1 MTGRVARLLSGHA
14 YLQAS
19 TLNGP
24 FPESQPPDTFGACAG
39 CTQLAYVSNPNVT
52 NSNGTFTATLNAAV
66 YSDPSNTFCAGCLD
80 FFYQVTNSGGSTDD
94 IGRVTAF
101 NFTGFQV
108 DAGYSVAGE
117 PADGGT
123 AFPTGTWAPGLVDRN
138 TADTVG
144 FQFAN
149 VATAIPPGGTS
160 AVLVI
165 ETNATSFG
173 SGTLVSPRWR
183 HREFQCVR
191 TDLFCQH
198 SGTGFGAYVGPWDG
212 SIGRSPALPF
222 TAIDPSCAKRLKVLD

>member
-1 MTGRVARLLSGHA
+1 MRVVLLALLAGFIFA
-14 YLQAS
+14 PIQAS

-39 CTQLAYVSNPNVT
+39 CTQLAYVSNPNIT

-66 YSDPSNTFCAGCLD
+66 YSDPSNTFCPGCLD
-80 FFYQVTNSGGSTDD
+80 FVYQVTNSGGSTDD

-101 NFTGFQV
+101 SYTGSQV

-160 AVLVI
+160 VVLVI
-165 ETNATSFG
+165 ETDATSFAP
-173 SGTLVSPRWR
+173 GTASAL
-183 HREFQCVR
+183 
-191 TDLFCQH
+191 DG
-198 SGTGFGAYVGPWDG
+198 GTANFHAFEPTSSASTPEPASAVMLGLGMVALAGLRRF
-212 SIGRSPALPF
+212 RSQ
-222 TAIDPSCAKRLKVLD
+222 R

>member
-165 ETNATSFG
+165 ETNATSFT
-173 SGTLVSPRWR
+173 SGTASAL
-183 HREFQCVR
+183 
-191 TDLFCQH
+191 DG
-198 SGTGFGAYVGPWDG
+198 GTANFSAFAPTSSASTPEPASALMLGLGMVALAGLRRF
-212 SIGRSPALPF
+212 RSQ
-222 TAIDPSCAKRLKVLD
+222 R